1 MQRSETDLLADQAL
15 LLATFPHTPVLSHTK
30 IWTEGSDKWFRKIER
45 LSGIKYFPQFVDDMM
60 SNMQPM

>member
-1 MQRSETDLLADQAL
+1 MPVTAIGLPEDLHWMKA
-15 LLATFPHTPVLSHTK
+15 K

-45 LSGIKYFPQFVDDMM
+45 LSGIKYFPQFVDNMM

>member
-1 MQRSETDLLADQAL
+1 VCEEKLPVTAIGLPEDLHWMKA
-15 LLATFPHTPVLSHTK
+15 K

-45 LSGIKYFPQFVDDMM
+45 LSGIKYFQQFVDNMM

>member
-1 MQRSETDLLADQAL
+1 MQRCETDLLADQAL
-15 LLATFPHTPVLSHTK
+15 LLATFPVLSHTK

-45 LSGIKYFPQFVDDMM
+45 LSGIKYFPQFVDNMM